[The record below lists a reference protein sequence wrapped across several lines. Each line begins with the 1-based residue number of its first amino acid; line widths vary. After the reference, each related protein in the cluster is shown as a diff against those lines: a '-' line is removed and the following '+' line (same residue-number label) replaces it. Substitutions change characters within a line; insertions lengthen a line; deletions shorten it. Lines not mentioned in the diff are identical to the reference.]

1 MIEHLYINDI
11 LSVESVPIDEI
22 VKEIKTPFYV
32 YSHEKIQNNYFDLVS
47 GLNKKRCSI
56 FYSVKANSNLA
67 IIKTIS
73 NLGAGMDVV
82 SLGEYK
88 RVKKSG
94 VNSNKIIFSGVGKTK
109 KELQKVILGGIKQ
122 INIESEEELSLL
134 NKTAS
139 ELNKIVPIS
148 FRVNPDVDAETH
160 EKISTG
166 KAENK
171 FGISWNNVRDI
182 YFNASK
188 LTNVRIVG
196 IDFHIGSQLTNLAP
210 FRKAFEKV
218 ADMVKILKS
227 DGHNIQSID
236 IGGGLGIK
244 YSNKIIVPSYVDY
257 GNLIEEVFGDLDCKI
272 EIEPGRSLVGNAG
285 FLVCSVIYLK
295 KGDNKNFLIVDGAMN
310 DLIRPSL
317 YNAFHDV
324 ICVDRRHNK
333 RKKMFLDVVGPVCET
348 GDFIG
353 ISRELPELKNNELIA
368 ICSAGAYGAVMASE
382 YNTRPLVPEVM
393 VKKDNFSVIR
403 KRPSIKSIIER
414 DIVPEWI
421 NN

>member
-1 MIEHLYINDI
+1 MIEHTYINDI
-11 LSVESVPIDEI
+11 LAVESVSIPKI
-22 VKEIKTPFYV
+22 VKNIKTPFYV
-32 YSHEKIQNNYFDLVS
+32 YSHEKIQKNYFNITS

-82 SLGEYK
+82 SLGEYE

-122 INIESEEELSLL
+122 INIESEEELKLL
-134 NKTAS
+134 NKTAL
-139 ELNKIVPIS
+139 ELNKVVPIS

-171 FGISWNNVRDI
+171 FGISWNNVRNI
-182 YFNASK
+182 YSDAAK
-188 LTNVRIVG
+188 LENVRIVG
-196 IDFHIGSQLTNLAP
+196 IDFHIGSQLTNLTP

-218 ADMVKILKS
+218 AEMVKILKG
-227 DGHNIQSID
+227 DGHNIKSID
-236 IGGGLGIK
+236 VGGGLGIN
-244 YSNKIIVPSYVDY
+244 YSKKTNVPSYTDY
-257 GNLIEEVFGDLDCKI
+257 GSLIEEVFGDLDCEI
-272 EIEPGRSLVGNAG
+272 EIEPGRSLVGNTG
-285 FLVCSVIYLK
+285 FLICSVIYLK

-317 YNAFHDV
+317 YDAFHDV
-324 ICVDRRHNK
+324 ISVDRRHYE
-333 RKKMFLDVVGPVCET
+333 RKKILVDVVGPVCET

-393 VKKDNFSVIR
+393 VKKANFSVIR
-403 KRPSIKSIIER
+403 KRPTIKSIIDR
-414 DIVPEWI
+414 DIVPKWI
-421 NN
+421 DN